1 MQLELQ
7 KQKMAEEQRLSSLE
21 KEEGIRRRKLT
32 FPNLL
37 SSSIFRNDPVAAR
50 GRAQKRRSKS

>member
-21 KEEGIRRRKLT
+21 KEEGIRRRKFTLKT
-32 FPNLL
+32 
-37 SSSIFRNDPVAAR
+37 R
-50 GRAQKRRSKS
+50 